1 MARSGFGALDFL
13 LPTLYPNS
21 GLTRCSENDPQ
32 PWEPAFGLNLGTS
45 FTLGTVRYP
54 QAITG
59 REKAMRGKM
68 QRAALLMI
76 LLLSCQAVIRAQK
89 GSPVLADRERERRSF
104 AQNLVKAINAA
115 EADYRKKHD
124 VYANWDTLVGI
135 GDFSSNGTKW
145 APADFP
151 TVAHALY
158 GTGAEI
164 VPGWRLR
171 LHLTN
176 GDKAYDLLLEDV
188 TDPKCGYAVFSDE
201 RGLIR
206 QGKSIDCAL

>member
-1 MARSGFGALDFL
+1 M
-13 LPTLYPNS
+13 
-21 GLTRCSENDPQ
+21 
-32 PWEPAFGLNLGTS
+32 
-45 FTLGTVRYP
+45 
-54 QAITG
+54 I
-59 REKAMRGKM
+59 RGKM

-76 LLLSCQAVIRAQK
+76 LMLSCQAACWAQK
-89 GSPVLADRERERRSF
+89 GSPVMADRERERRSF
-104 AQNLVKAINAA
+104 AQVLVKAINAA
-115 EADYRKKHD
+115 EADYHKKHD

-135 GDFSSNGTKW
+135 GDFSSTGTKW

-158 GTGAEI
+158 GNGAEI

-171 LHLTN
+171 LHLSKD
-176 GDKAYDLLLEDV
+176 GKAYDLLLEDV
-188 TDPKCGYAVFSDE
+188 TDPKCGYAVVTDE